1 MRDRKSVRQ
10 SRVRYGWHR
19 LAGDVS
25 GGTIAALIA
34 LPYGLAMAHLM
45 GLPPTNG
52 LFTSILTS
60 PITAL
65 LGRNPVLIG
74 GTASATVPFI
84 AGAVRLDGVAG
95 AAKVC
100 IAAAV
105 FLMIFSVL
113 RLGRYVAKVPHSVV
127 SGFSCGV
134 GAMMV
139 VLQLRSLLGLPAP
152 ASGGSEQPLAQLLQ
166 VIGQIGS
173 SRVQPLM
180 LGAIVIG
187 TAALLARRW
196 PRSPAAL
203 VGVTLSLV
211 VALVLGWRER
221 TVGTVS
227 LELPPVVSFTWRP
240 ADLIDILPAALGLAI
255 VTAVNILITSRVVEH
270 FQGRHRGLRPA
281 DADAELGAYGIANL
295 CAGAFGAP
303 ISVGIPARSVANVRC
318 GGSTRLS
325 NFLHGLVLLGLIE
338 FGAGLIAVVP
348 LAALAGVTA
357 YVGFSLL
364 EWSTWRRLPRMR
376 RVDAAAFLCTA
387 VTVLAANAIAAV
399 VVGCALHAAGDLVA
413 RSSLA
418 AALPVPGP
426 VTVPAAEPREADS

>member
-1 MRDRKSVRQ
+1 MPDRLR
-10 SRVRYGWHR
+10 SRHAPSSYGWGG
-19 LAGDVS
+19 LAGDVA

-34 LPYGLAMAHLM
+34 LPHGLAMAQLM
-45 GLPPTNG
+45 GLPTALG
-52 LFTSILTS
+52 LFTSILTA
-60 PITAL
+60 PITAV

-84 AGAVRLDGVAG
+84 AAAVKLEGVGG

-100 IAAAV
+100 LAASV
-105 FLMIFSVL
+105 FLMFFSVL
-113 RLGRYVAKVPHSVV
+113 RLGRYVTKVPHAVV

-139 VLQLRSLLGLPAP
+139 VLQLRTLLGLPASAGGG
-152 ASGGSEQPLAQLLQ
+152 ASHPLGQLAQ
-166 VIGQIGS
+166 VITQ
-173 SRVQPLM
+173 
-180 LGAIVIG
+180 LGAARREPLILGTIVIV
-187 TAALLARRW
+187 AATLLARRW

-203 VGVTLSLV
+203 VGVALSV
-211 VALVLGWRER
+211 SAALLLGWRER
-221 TVGTVS
+221 AVGGVPFV
-227 LELPPVVSFTWRP
+227 LPPVAGFTWKP
-240 ADLIDILPAALGLAI
+240 TDLITILPSALGLAI
-255 VTAVNILITSRVVEH
+255 VTAVNLLITSRVVEH

-303 ISVGIPARSVANVRC
+303 MSVGIPARSVANVRC

-325 NFLHGLVLLGLIE
+325 NFLHALVLLGLIRY
-338 FGAGLIAVVP
+338 GSGLIAVVP

-376 RVDAAAFLCTA
+376 RVDTAAFLGTA
-387 VTVLAANAIAAV
+387 VAVVAANAIAAV
-399 VVGCALHAAGDLVA
+399 AIGCTIYAVGNLLAKSGLFAG
-413 RSSLA
+413 
-418 AALPVPGP
+418 LPLRVKTIEPG
-426 VTVPAAEPREADS
+426 EADS

>member
-1 MRDRKSVRQ
+1 MLELRRPHITPGS
-10 SRVRYGWHR
+10 YGLR
-19 LAGDVS
+19 ELAGDAA

-34 LPYGLAMAHLM
+34 LPYGLALAQLM
-45 GLPPTNG
+45 GLPPALG
-52 LFTSILTS
+52 LFTSILTA
-60 PITAL
+60 PITAV

-74 GTASATVPFI
+74 GTASATLPFI
-84 AGAVRLDGVAG
+84 AGAVRHDGVGG

-100 IAAAV
+100 LAAAV

-113 RLGRYVAKVPHSVV
+113 RLGRYVSRIPHAVV

-139 VLQLRSLLGLPAP
+139 ILQLRTLLGLPS
-152 ASGGSEQPLAQLLQ
+152 ASG
-166 VIGQIGS
+166 IGS
-173 SRVQPLM
+173 DHPLGQLALVLGQLGSTRWQPVV
-180 LGAIVIG
+180 LGTIVIAA
-187 TAALLARRW
+187 AALLARRW

-203 VGVTLSLV
+203 IGVGLS
-211 VALVLGWRER
+211 VAVGISLGWRER
-221 TVGTVS
+221 AVGAVPF
-227 LELPPVVSFTWRP
+227 LLPPVASFTWKP
-240 ADLIDILPAALGLAI
+240 EDLIAVLPPAFGLAI
-255 VTAVNILITSRVVEH
+255 VTAVNLLITSKVVEH

-303 ISVGIPARSVANVRC
+303 MSVGIPARSVANVRC

-325 NFLHGLVLLGLIE
+325 NFLHALILLGLIRY
-338 FGAGLIAVVP
+338 GSGLIAVVP

-376 RVDAAAFLCTA
+376 RVDAIAFLSTA
-387 VTVLAANAIAAV
+387 AAVVAANAIAAV
-399 VVGCALHAAGDLVA
+399 AIGCALYAAGNFIAKYGLSSTRPVA
-413 RSSLA
+413 
-418 AALPVPGP
+418 VPTIVSGDG
-426 VTVPAAEPREADS
+426 DS